1 MILVQKL
8 GNIQVIKGYT
18 QLPQVSCY
26 ACEINQVFLHL
37 ITNAIDEL
45 STGIGELFESN
56 QAPTIR
62 ITTEI
67 DTTNTVVI
75 SIADNGV
82 GMKDDIKQKIFDPFF
97 TTKPVGQG
105 TGMGLSISHQII
117 TEKHKGSLECISSP
131 GEGTTFII
139 KIPFTIS

>member
-8 GNIQVIKGYT
+8 GSIQVIKDYA

-37 ITNAIDEL
+37 ITNAIDAL

-82 GMKDDIKQKIFDPFF
+82 GMTDDIKQKIFDPFF

-117 TEKHKGSLECISSP
+117 TEKHKGSLECKSSP
-131 GEGTTFII
+131 GEGTTFMI

>member
-8 GNIQVIKGYT
+8 GSIQVIKDYA

-26 ACEINQVFLHL
+26 AGEINQVFLHL
-37 ITNAIDEL
+37 ITNAIDAL

-117 TEKHKGSLECISSP
+117 TEKHKGSLECKSSP
-131 GEGTTFII
+131 GEGTTFMI